1 MVDRPPW
8 PAVELTGARPSG
20 RSEPWRRGG
29 EKKEGATRLGKEG
42 GCHEESI
49 LASTEAWK
57 VERRRCTGSGA
68 SAWKDDGV
76 GTMGTKRR
84 RV

>member
-8 PAVELTGARPSG
+8 PAVELTGARLSG
-20 RSEPWRRGG
+20 RSEPRWLAARW
-29 EKKEGATRLGKEG
+29 GKEG
-42 GCHEESI
+42 WCHEESI

-57 VERRRCTGSGA
+57 VERRRCTDSGA